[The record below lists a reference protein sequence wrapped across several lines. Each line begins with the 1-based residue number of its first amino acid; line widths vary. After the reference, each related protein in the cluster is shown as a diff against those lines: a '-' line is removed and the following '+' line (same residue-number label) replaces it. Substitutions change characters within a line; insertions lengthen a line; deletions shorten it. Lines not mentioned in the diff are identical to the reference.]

1 MELTKQ
7 ENFKSIG
14 LWALTILTF
23 LQLHLFTLIFF
34 IKLIIT
40 SPIWDLTYNRKH
52 ETKSTKRLASNP
64 LICFTWFTFIFA
76 LTSLIYVN
84 LFTISLHFSSHKS
97 LNPLFP
103 SSLSGKYI
111 IFITNLTNS
120 SNSCLKGF
128 HACFHFKPNLGFKK
142 GVGK

>member
-14 LWALTILTF
+14 LLALTILTF

-84 LFTISLHFSSHKS
+84 LFTISLPFSSDKS
-97 LNPLFP
+97 LNQLFP
-103 SSLSGKYI
+103 SSLYI
-111 IFITNLTNS
+111 IFITILTNS